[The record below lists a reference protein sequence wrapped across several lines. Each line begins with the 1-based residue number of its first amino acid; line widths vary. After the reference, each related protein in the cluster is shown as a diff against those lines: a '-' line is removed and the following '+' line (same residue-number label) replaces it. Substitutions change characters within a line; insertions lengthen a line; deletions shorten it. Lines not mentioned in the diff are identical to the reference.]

1 MSGNDETPI
10 QSAGTVEITK
20 TKEQVQEEATSL
32 LTTGKRHLLVN
43 DVPAAVTAMS
53 QACELLSKMF
63 GESAIECAEAYY
75 LYGKALLE
83 LSRLESGV
91 LGNALDGV
99 PEEEDEG
106 NDSKIEDPS
115 KLTDEEKN
123 EVDEKVREAL
133 KENFVDL
140 ENKVADKSEET
151 KKANGF
157 VEEAITK
164 KEDEGKGSDDKKSI
178 AEEEKKTEAK
188 EVEPVAAKEGDGTKA
203 KELDEG
209 AADDGDMEEGGD
221 SHDEGT
227 ESKDEMET
235 DEVDDGDEKD
245 KEASDK
251 EDEEPSNLQL
261 AWEMLEV
268 AKVAYMKQIE
278 TGDADNKKKHEDM
291 LCKSIMALGEV
302 SIENENYCQAVEDMQ
317 QCLKKREAMPKDS
330 RLIAET
336 QYQLGVALG
345 FNKQFDEAVTSL
357 KSAIQ
362 ILEERLK
369 EIKNGENP
377 SEVEKKEAE
386 ELEALIPEIEGKI
399 ADTEDMKKEADA
411 KQKDEG
417 TGFEVTA
424 SGKGDIEA
432 VSSIAVKRKAEGA
445 DSLNKKVAVDE
456 QTAGAS

>member
-10 QSAGTVEITK
+10 QSAETAEIKK
-20 TKEQVQEEATSL
+20 TKEQVQEDATTL

-83 LSRLESGV
+83 LSRLETGV

-106 NDSKIEDPS
+106 NSSKIEDPS
-115 KLTDEEKN
+115 KLTDEEKL

-151 KKANGF
+151 KQTNGDI
-157 VEEAITK
+157 EAAVAK
-164 KEDEGKGSDDKKSI
+164 KEDGKGSDDKKTV
-178 AEEEKKTEAK
+178 AEEEKTKAK
-188 EVEPVAAKEGDGTKA
+188 EVEPESKEGDGTKA
-203 KELDEG
+203 KELNGD
-209 AADDGDMEEGGD
+209 AADEEDMEEGDD

-251 EDEEPSNLQL
+251 DDEEPSNLQL

-268 AKVAYMKQIE
+268 AKVAYTKQIE
-278 TGDADNKKKHEDM
+278 TGDADNTNKYLEM

-317 QCLKKREAMPKDS
+317 LCLKKREAMPKDS

-336 QYQLGVALG
+336 QYQLGVAQG
-345 FNKQFDEAVTSL
+345 FNNQFDEAVTSL
-357 KSAIQ
+357 KTAIQ
-362 ILEERLK
+362 ILEERVK
-369 EIKNGENP
+369 KIKNEEKS

-424 SGKGDIEA
+424 SGKGDVEA